1 MSSRTLLLLLAVSLA
16 TSASAQ
22 PVDRHTV
29 VLDLSG
35 PGCDAAETGQE
46 FVGCVAD
53 ALLRA
58 DRELDETYAR
68 ALEVAES
75 ERGLRAAQRAWIV
88 YRDADCE
95 GGLSE
100 DALGAGHWRTGH
112 IEACRY
118 EKTRL
123 RVAELRWRF
132 LRE

>member
-1 MSSRTLLLLLAVSLA
+1 MPVRPFALMLAVSFA

-22 PVDRHTV
+22 PADRHTV
-29 VLDLSG
+29 VLDLSVTA
-35 PGCDAAETGQE
+35 CDAAETGQE
-46 FVGCVAD
+46 FVGCVTD
-53 ALLRA
+53 ALFRA
-58 DRELDETYAR
+58 DQELNETYAR
-68 ALEVAES
+68 ALAVAES
-75 ERGLRAAQRAWIV
+75 EPALRAAQRAWIA

-95 GGLSE
+95 GGLNE

-123 RVAELRWRF
+123 RVAELRSRF